1 MKQLLNLFLLS
12 LLIVTSLCACKETED
27 SQWLV
32 SYPRQE
38 EIVPIAFTD
47 ETGTLYFDES
57 VKQWCVNFDNQQIF
71 VTRRF
76 GLEEGP
82 AVIVDNI
89 NDSIIGLAGP
99 VKVSGTMLLDHILTP
114 RNDNGTGPTIWV
126 YRLKVSK
133 IEGVKK
139 IKLEHLENF
148 IISLVVRQIRH
159 YLLLF
164 HLNGMQVL
172 HLSLLYYMM

>member
-1 MKQLLNLFLLS
+1 MKQFVNLFLLI
-12 LLIVTSLCACKETED
+12 LLVLTSLCACKD
-27 SQWLV
+27 SDDSDWLV
-32 SYPRQE
+32 SYPKQE
-38 EIVPIAFTD
+38 EIVPITFAD
-47 ETGTLYFDES
+47 ETGTLYFDRS
-57 VKQWCVNFDNQQIF
+57 VNHWCINFDNQQIF

-133 IEGVKK
+133 LEGMK
-139 IKLEHLENF
+139 EH
-148 IISLVVRQIRH
+148 
-159 YLLLF
+159 
-164 HLNGMQVL
+164 
-172 HLSLLYYMM
+172 